1 MRLEKSTKFTIPLSS
16 FEEERF
22 KRVRARNLLDFKD
35 LNEFKFFLKS
45 ISNKKVRDLGERNL
59 KNVLTIKYKNIS
71 ISKEAYVALISRVTM
86 LTLRI
91 KPNYS
96 LQSIVPALIHNIYET
111 SKLSDKELLKLFSKE
126 ALNTVKILTVNR
138 KKQHRE
144 EYLNDYYKNIH
155 RQPEWVGLIKIL
167 DKLDNMFTLCLNPDQ
182 KKRELYLL
190 HINKFIMPLV
200 EKITPE
206 MVTYFKGLINDC
218 ETVGYQ
224 KNYIQKNFKG

>member
-71 ISKEAYVALISRVTM
+71 ISKEAYVAHISRVTM
-86 LTLRI
+86 LTLKI